1 MQAVILAAGKGA
13 RLRPLTHQTPKPL
26 IDIAGKPLIEYV
38 LAALPN
44 SVDEIFIVVNHLR
57 EALIAHL
64 GSSWQNKIIR
74 YVIQEPLS
82 GTAGAVHL
90 LREQLHDSFLVVN
103 GDDLYRKDDL
113 ERLVSHQ
120 RALLFFQTDHDLKAA
135 AQIMDGQFTGLGP
148 GRNAVCGAYVLNK
161 QFFTADPVEIQV
173 SEYTEYGLPQTLET
187 LAKTEH
193 ISGVQADF
201 WMPVGTQEEL
211 EKARKKLAVDNIG
224 VSPIDASFKLV

>member
-38 LAALPN
+38 LQALPD

-57 EALIAHL
+57 ENLMGHL
-64 GSSWQNKIIR
+64 GSSWHNIPIR

-90 LREQLHDSFLVVN
+90 LRDQLHDSFLVVN
-103 GDDLYRKDDL
+103 GDDVYRKDDL
-113 ERLVSHQ
+113 ERLVIHNL
-120 RALLFFQTDHDLKAA
+120 ALLFFPVDHDLKAGA
-135 AQIMDGQFTGLGP
+135 LLREDHFVGLGAEH
-148 GRNAVCGAYVLNK
+148 NAVCGAYVLD
-161 QFFTADPVEIQV
+161 QRFFSVDPVEIQV
-173 SEYTEYGLPQTLET
+173 SEYKEYGLPQTLAL
-187 LAKTEH
+187 LAKTES
-193 ISGVQADF
+193 IAAVQATF

-211 EKARKKLAVDNIG
+211 EKARKNLAVD
-224 VSPIDASFKLV
+224 KL